1 MQKFWSRNSTLILIA
16 IFCCTLWG
24 SAYPCIKVGYRLFAI
39 GASDIPGQLFFA
51 GCRFALAGVLVILA
65 GSLLQKAPLIP
76 KKSDIF
82 PIAMLALFQTVL
94 QYIFFYVGLAHA
106 SAVRSSIINGSAAFV
121 TIFLAVYLFRLEK
134 MTLRKFAGCALG
146 FAGVLLVETVGQTV
160 SFGFQWNGEGFIL
173 LSVCA
178 SATASILI
186 KIFSQGRNPVLLS
199 GWQFFAGGLAMAL
212 VSFLLGGRMTVTRP
226 SSLVLLLYMAFI
238 SSAAYTLWGLLLKY
252 HPVSH
257 VSIFTFVTPIAGVI
271 LSSLVLQ
278 EKGAL
283 NLSVIAALILVCLGI
298 FTVSKE

>member
-1 MQKFWSRNSTLILIA
+1 MNKFWSRNSTLIFVA

-39 GASDIPGQLFFA
+39 HSWDIPGQLFFA
-51 GCRFALAGVLVILA
+51 GCRFALAGILVILA

-76 KKSDIF
+76 KRTDIF
-82 PIAMLALFQTVL
+82 PIVMLALFQTVL

-186 KIFSQGRNPVLLS
+186 KIFSEGRNPVLLS
-199 GWQFFAGGLAMAL
+199 GWQFFVGGLAMAL

-226 SSLVLLLYMAFI
+226 SSLALLLYMAFI